1 MTKKFLMI
9 LWAIISILVVAGGF
23 GNAFTSFRD
32 TTFFYCC
39 IGIGVMGIISLII
52 EIIVL
57 LASLDLKKRK
67 QVKSTTKMINGYMQ
81 LQIGMSKTEVLNLLG
96 SPTGCRTQNGMETF
110 TWKHSEFKGLV
121 RGGTIVRTIIVD
133 FVDDKVTGYDSE
145 NMDRSRF

>member
-32 TTFFYCC
+32 SSFFYGC
-39 IGIGVMGIISLII
+39 IGIGVIGVISFII

-57 LASLDLKKRK
+57 LAFRDLKKRK
-67 QVKSTTKMINGYMQ
+67 QIKSATKMINGYMQ
-81 LQIGMSKTEVLNLLG
+81 LQIGMSKAEVLNLLG
-96 SPTGCRTQNGMETF
+96 TPTGCRTQNGTETF